1 MEMKRGFV
9 NELARQAGISHSH
22 VSNILSGR
30 KSPRYQVA
38 ARLAMATGTDPIVW
52 MAGEPYRIIEAIQQ
66 AEEKASLAREA
77 AREEYY
83 RSVMG
88 DDDDLF

>member
-22 VSNILSGR
+22 VSNILCGR
-30 KSPRYQVA
+30 KRPRYKIA
-38 ARLAMATGTDPIVW
+38 SYLAGATGTEIYIW
-52 MAGEPYRIIEAIQQ
+52 MEGTPYDIRSAIEE
-66 AEEKASLAREA
+66 AEEKARLAREA

-83 RSVMG
+83 RSVIG
-88 DDDDLF
+88 DDDIPF